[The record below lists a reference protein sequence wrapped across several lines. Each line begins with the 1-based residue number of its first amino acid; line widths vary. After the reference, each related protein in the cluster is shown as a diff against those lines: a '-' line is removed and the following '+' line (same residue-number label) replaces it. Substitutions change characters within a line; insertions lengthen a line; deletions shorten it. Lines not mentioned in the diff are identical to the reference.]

1 MNPVRNLYICVAIL
15 VGLLFVGTSG
25 YVVIEGWSTLDAL
38 YMTVITVS
46 TVGFKEV
53 MILSSTG
60 PCGYFSVLHFQTT

>member
-38 YMTVITVS
+38 YMTVMTKHS
-46 TVGFKEV
+46 NEHLFHSGG
-53 MILSSTG
+53 S
-60 PCGYFSVLHFQTT
+60 HFVWFNY